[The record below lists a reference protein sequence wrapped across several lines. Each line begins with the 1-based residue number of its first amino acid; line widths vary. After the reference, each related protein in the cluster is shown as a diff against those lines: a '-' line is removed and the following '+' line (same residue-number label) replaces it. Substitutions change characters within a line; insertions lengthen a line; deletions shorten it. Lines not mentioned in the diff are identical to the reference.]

1 MPLSDQ
7 SLDGDHDLRDT
18 AGLLYQNGI
27 GVPFL
32 TCIAGAFMVITMSS
46 ARHDSRWMMVAWL
59 GTLVLI
65 AGARAWDILG
75 FSKRRLAPD
84 WSGRTEVARFATGV
98 LATALLWALFP
109 LLFFHELNGVERS
122 TMAIILSALSG
133 GSIAIL
139 GAVPWLVIVF
149 AAGMLLPAAAMFL
162 LAPGGENTIL
172 GVGGVLFFLFV
183 TSQSAVIQ
191 RGTTS
196 AIRMTRAN
204 QRLMAEMERE
214 RERAERANVEL
225 TRAQT
230 ALNESLETLEDRI
243 RARTAELEREVMERD
258 RYGRELARFALRDSL
273 TGLYNRH
280 TLADQLGSELR
291 LAEAAGASV
300 AVLFVDLDKF
310 KEVNDLLGHH
320 AGDHVLREVV
330 NRMSVLVPPDA
341 ILARWGGDEFVFA
354 QRLSDAQPDAVAIG
368 ERLRR
373 AVIEPVAIDGE
384 SVRVGATIGV
394 AIFPHHGRNADELI
408 RAADIAMYAAKEEG
422 RGRVR
427 TYEPALAV
435 EMGKRQHLEHALR
448 DAIANDELRL
458 EYQPIVD
465 AATQRCTSFEA
476 LLRWDSE
483 IYGSV
488 SPGEFIPIAERSGEI
503 NPIGRWVLERACS
516 DAASWPGTPGPP
528 VSVNLSVAQIVA
540 GTVLDDVRNAIQRSG
555 LDPRRLHLEVT
566 ESLFAGDHPETLPTL
581 EALRAMGVSISLDDF
596 GTGFSSLGY
605 LRSLP
610 IDVIKIDKTFIEHI
624 EGESHAIVEA
634 IHQLARAF
642 NLTIIAEGVENARQA
657 DLLQAMGVSSLQG
670 YYFSRSMH
678 PTLVGAA
685 INARS

>member
-1 MPLSDQ
+1 LSATDHALDNDQ
-7 SLDGDHDLRDT
+7 RDA
-18 AGLLYQNGI
+18 AGLLYQNGV

-32 TCIAGAFMVITMSS
+32 TCVAGAFMIVAMPS
-46 ARHDSRWMMVAWL
+46 ARAASGWTMVAWL
-59 GTLVLI
+59 AAMVLV
-65 AGARAWDILG
+65 AGVRAWDILG
-75 FSKRRLAPD
+75 FQRRRLRSD
-84 WSGRTEVARFATGV
+84 WTGRTELARFGAGT
-98 LATALLWALFP
+98 LATALIWAAFP
-109 LLFFHELNGVERS
+109 LLFFRELNGLERT
-122 TMAIILSALSG
+122 TMAITLCAISG
-133 GSIAIL
+133 GSVAIL
-139 GAVPWLVIVF
+139 GAVPWLVIAF
-149 AAGMLLPAAAMFL
+149 AACMLLPGAAMFL
-162 LAPGGENTIL
+162 LTPGGENTVL
-172 GVGGVLFFLFV
+172 GIGGILFFLFV
-183 TSQSAVIQ
+183 SAESAVIQ

-196 AIRMTRAN
+196 AIRMSRAN
-204 QRLMAEMERE
+204 QRL
-214 RERAERANVEL
+214 NDEL
-225 TRAQT
+225 TRAQA

-243 RARTAELEREVMERD
+243 LARTAELEREVMERD

-280 TLADQLGSELR
+280 TLADQLASELK
-291 LAEAAGASV
+291 LAESAGEAV

-320 AGDHVLREVV
+320 AGDEVLRSVV
-330 NRMSVLVPPDA
+330 NRMSVLVPPEA

-354 QRLSDAQPDAVAIG
+354 QRLSATQPDAIEIG
-368 ERLRR
+368 EQLRR
-373 AVIEPVAIDGE
+373 AVVEPVVVHGE

-394 AIFPHHGRNADELI
+394 AIYPDHGSTADELI

-435 EMGKRQHLEHALR
+435 EIGKRQHLEHALR
-448 DAIANDELRL
+448 DAIANGELRL

-465 AATQRCTSFEA
+465 GATQRCTSFEA
-476 LLRWDSE
+476 LLRWDSQ

-503 NPIGRWVLERACS
+503 NAIGHWVLERACC
-516 DAASWPGTPGPP
+516 DAATWPGSPGPP

-540 GTVLDDVRNAIQRSG
+540 GTVLDDVRNAIAISG

-566 ESLFAGDHPETLPTL
+566 ESLFAGDHAETLPTL

-610 IDVIKIDKTFIEHI
+610 IDVIKIDKTFIDHI

-634 IHQLARAF
+634 IHQLARSF
-642 NLTIIAEGVENARQA
+642 NLTIIAEGVENERQA
-657 DLLQAMGVSSLQG
+657 DLLRAMGVSSLQG

-678 PTLVGAA
+678 PGMVEAA
-685 INARS
+685 INSNRA